1 MVIYSR
7 FILIF
12 LLIPFKII
20 SSMLEGFRMGFAF
33 FKEYPRSYT
42 TILYLFVTMSFCHYP
57 IFDHWT
63 TGFIMM
69 SLPIAILLGFIASI
83 YLLFKKQKVVATIG
97 FIWLLMSLPILKRL
111 IGTNTE
117 SENISTINSLKVLS
131 FNGECFSGDKT
142 NKWAALK
149 SDIACFQEYSPNE
162 NLEKL
167 YQHKVERLT
176 KFEENRSVG
185 LAMFSQFP
193 IVRQYGKI
201 WDKAYGPKINGFI
214 CADIVYGNDT
224 VRVVNAHLWSMG
236 VRINQSIEALKKG
249 EFLLFCREIAD
260 SFDKLKVGFEYRNE
274 QLKEVESYV
283 TGSKYPVI
291 ICGDFNETPFGFAYG
306 KLSLNFK
313 NAFEEVGK
321 GLGFTLNRQPY
332 CVRIDQQFFSSEW
345 NVQSCHTLSDIT
357 MSDHFPVIAQYTLK
371 SSADLAFTK

>member
-1 MVIYSR
+1 
-7 FILIF
+7 
-12 LLIPFKII
+12 
-20 SSMLEGFRMGFAF
+20 MLEGFRMGFAF

-131 FNGECFSGDKT
+131 FNGECFSGDDGK
-142 NKWAALK
+142 KWAALK